1 MASLQVFFLFGQH
14 EEVRAISL
22 RSFLRSNSISSA
34 LTAYWPDVPKCGTG
48 HTSENEWGVLN
59 STWSQPIYKNR
70 FGRQGSNSR
79 KMEALMRKQ
88 LENIKQDGGPC
99 MAFCS
104 PSWTKMLYY
113 YRDTVSLANR
123 TVPAGGQRTVR
134 PHCSADSVC
143 SAGGLCPEDKE
154 VRG

>member
-70 FGRQGSNSR
+70 FGSQGSNSR

-88 LENIKQDGGPC
+88 LENIKQDGGPWPI
-99 MAFCS
+99 AAPLGQKCS
-104 PSWTKMLYY
+104 ITIVTL
-113 YRDTVSLANR
+113 SL
-123 TVPAGGQRTVR
+123 
-134 PHCSADSVC
+134 
-143 SAGGLCPEDKE
+143 
-154 VRG
+154 